1 MIHLCITF
9 IFKGCVEIPTRGSR
23 FVIKFSVHDDF
34 LMALELAYAFFIG
47 FIGDS
52 VIFCLVCMFISAYDL
67 FFPSIIYQM
76 DSHFYTLV
84 ILKSP
89 K

>member
-1 MIHLCITF
+1 MIQLCITF
-9 IFKGCVEIPTRGSR
+9 VFKGCVGIPMRGYR
-23 FVIKFSVHDDF
+23 FVKKLSVHDDF
-34 LMALELAYAFFIG
+34 LMALELVYAFFIG
-47 FIGDS
+47 FTGEL